1 MAGADLAGEVTAA
14 ERYTVEPAGGPDAP
28 VATVVAIDLGIK
40 SMTPQRLAER
50 GVRTHVLPA
59 TATTED
65 VLALEPDGVFFSNGP
80 GDPSA
85 AVHEVELLRDF
96 PDVLHPFDSK
106 LGWDYDSVY
115 VDDVSYHEGFG
126 DAYKNYGVDK
136 ESGCVVV
143 TRPDQYVGYV
153 DSLDE
158 EGFVGVDGYFK
169 GVLA

>member
-1 MAGADLAGEVTAA
+1 MPSTAA
-14 ERYTVEPAGGPDAP
+14 LADESPLIRPWCEEVELIVLEHLHKNIALLTCHA
-28 VATVVAIDLGIK
+28 AK
-40 SMTPQRLAER
+40 
-50 GVRTHVLPA
+50 RT
-59 TATTED
+59 
-65 VLALEPDGVFFSNGP
+65 
-80 GDPSA
+80 
-85 AVHEVELLRDF
+85 EVELLRDF